1 MTETSLPHPTPIAN
15 PEDRANGA
23 HHPSLPESDQID
35 RDGQAKVDDDGTIK
49 CICDFIEDDG
59 STVLCERCGTW
70 QHSECYYYNN
80 GGVLPDLAKIEHHC
94 IDCKPRHVD
103 HKGAHERQRI
113 RREYLGLE
121 ETKVKKPPPTKS
133 HKRKIKPS
141 DAALTNGWSHDRN
154 DSHVLPDRDSRSP
167 KEPGQ
172 PSKRPKTNH
181 RPASSTS
188 IPSAHGHGFNNKKV
202 SKSGTNGFTSPT
214 YSEDFFELFE
224 RDPGDTPMQA
234 NLFSDISITLR
245 LSDWSEHVES
255 LSSATNGRAPSDV
268 FEQCDRPIDQMV
280 LPPLQ
285 KQYQEIKSPIDNGR
299 VLKWTYLTTAQPVHR
314 MSPIGELRG
323 KIGDMKEY
331 CNDPSNRWD
340 HLRHPL
346 PFVFFHPTLPIY
358 IDTRHEGT
366 QCRYLR
372 RSCAPNLMLKT
383 FLEGKDYRFCF
394 VAKEDLEAGSELTI
408 GWTLDLHIRQFL
420 TQKGNQDV
428 KRDEIIDQDEAYV
441 ADWVEKVL
449 VTFGGC
455 ACNAPDQ
462 CSLARWTRSRRYFTG
477 EHGNGVTNGKTKQ
490 RKSHKRLNLSEVA
503 VGSGSRASSE
513 GMRNNEDDLVDGNLS
528 TSDSSRSKPRSR
540 DLSPPDQQTTDAST
554 VPGLE
559 ISEREKRKIAA
570 IEKSDQIEHERQQ
583 PIQKKKKRNSGNTA
597 NGSGSVNRPCGA
609 PSVSQPNTPGL
620 VVRPF
625 VADIGTGQGF
635 ASPTSQTT
643 YALPGPKSSRSHKR
657 TSLPNSPL
665 STHSL
670 PRPSH
675 YVDRAAQTDRDNG
688 IDWIKAPTVVKNA
701 RKPYMSLTKRL
712 LRRSRQERL
721 AEEKSKQQI
730 SHDPANSTTEA
741 PAESTDTAIADRLDK
756 AKLTK
761 FESTASLSNHLGTAA
776 GAEQISTLPVRK
788 PRPPGESLAR
798 DNQHIEIPGQPLQTD
813 PLKSHEQEATG
824 SGDSSALPGHGIPG
838 KHHIPPLQIEPFQP
852 PLANADAQTSSPSVA
867 TPMTGIP
874 PSTPFLQQLS
884 AELQSPEHAPGSS
897 SGPPKAARK
906 KVSLSDYMKRK
917 SDRAEA
923 DVQASSAEARSSA
936 SPTVHN
942 HVPPRPLEALSEE
955 SGDRVGDNSAS
966 AAVVVQESDRIM
978 MTNNECDGGK
988 ADFDMGSATVSPGPA
1003 KPQRLS
1009 NGVSESK

>member
-1 MTETSLPHPTPIAN
+1 MTETLLPYPTQIAN
-15 PEDRANGA
+15 PEDRANST
-23 HHPSLPESDQID
+23 HHPPLPESDHVD
-35 RDGQAKVDDDGTIK
+35 GDGQVKVDDDGTIK
-49 CICDFIEDDG
+49 CICDFTEDDG

-133 HKRKIKPS
+133 HKRKIKLS

-172 PSKRPKTNH
+172 PTKRPKTNH

-188 IPSAHGHGFNNKKV
+188 ILSARGLGANNKKTP
-202 SKSGTNGFTSPT
+202 KPWTNGFTSPT
-214 YSEDFFELFE
+214 YSEEFFELFE

-299 VLKWTYLTTAQPVHR
+299 VVKWTYLTTAQPVHR

-420 TQKGNQDV
+420 TQKGNQEV

-449 VTFGGC
+449 ATFGGC

-462 CSLARWTRSRRYFTG
+462 CSLARWTRSPRYFTG
-477 EHGNGVTNGKTKQ
+477 EHGNGILNGKTKQ
-490 RKSHKRLNLSEVA
+490 RKSHKRPNLSEVA
-503 VGSGSRASSE
+503 AGSGSRASSE
-513 GMRNNEDDLVDGNLS
+513 GMRNNDDDLMDGNLS

-554 VPGLE
+554 APGLE

-570 IEKSDQIEHERQQ
+570 IEKSDQLEHERQQ
-583 PIQKKKKRNSGNTA
+583 PTQKKKKRNSGNTA
-597 NGSGSVNRPCGA
+597 NGSGSMNRACGA

-625 VADIGTGQGF
+625 VADAGTGQGSG
-635 ASPTSQTT
+635 SPTAKPT
-643 YALPGPKSSRSHKR
+643 YTLTGPKSSNTHQR

-665 STHSL
+665 SAHSL

-675 YVDRAAQTDRDNG
+675 YVDSAAQTDRDSG
-688 IDWIKAPTVVKNA
+688 IDWIKAPTAIKYTG
-701 RKPYMSLTKRL
+701 KPYMSLTKRL
-712 LRRSRQERL
+712 LRRCQQERL
-721 AEEKSKQQI
+721 AEAKLKQQI
-730 SHDPANSTTEA
+730 SHDPASSTTEA
-741 PAESTDTAIADRLDK
+741 SAESTDTAIANRSTEEK
-756 AKLTK
+756 SK
-761 FESTASLSNHLGTAA
+761 FESTASLSNRLGTAA
-776 GAEQISTLPVRK
+776 GSEKISTLPVRK
-788 PRPPGESLAR
+788 PRPPGKNLDS
-798 DNQHIEIPGQPLQTD
+798 DNEHTEIPDQPSQTG
-813 PLKSHEQEATG
+813 LFKSQEQEATG
-824 SGDSSALPGHGIPG
+824 SGDLNALPSNGASG
-838 KHHIPPLQIEPFQP
+838 KNHLQPLQVEPFQP
-852 PLANADAQTSSPSVA
+852 PLANADTQMSSPSVA

-874 PSTPFLQQLS
+874 PTTPLLPQLS
-884 AELQSPEHAPGSS
+884 AELQSPEHPPGSL
-897 SGPPKAARK
+897 SGPPKATRK

-942 HVPPRPLEALSEE
+942 HVPPRPLEALSED
-955 SGDRVGDNSAS
+955 SGDKVEDRNAS
-966 AAVVVQESDRIM
+966 AAVTVPENDSITRN
-978 MTNNECDGGK
+978 TEYDGEK
-988 ADFDMGSATVSPGPA
+988 ADVKMGGVTLPPGPA
-1003 KPQRLS
+1003 KPERLS
-1009 NGVSESK
+1009 NGDNESK